1 MAMSSGDKMGVWII
15 GFVVLMCI
23 LPIIIG
29 LSYDL
34 IDKSVN
40 HDVILVEKQIELEK
54 LKQKNPVK
62 EVKENDTQRQ
72 DKNRPTSNPTGL

>member
-1 MAMSSGDKMGVWII
+1 MAMDSDMKMLSIFFICLVVMMVGMMLCGVLGD
-15 GFVVLMCI
+15 C
-23 LPIIIG
+23 
-29 LSYDL
+29 
-34 IDKSVN
+34 VN
-40 HDVILVEKQIELEK
+40 HDVILIEKQIELEK

>member
-1 MAMSSGDKMGVWII
+1 MAMDSDMKMLAIYFICLVVMVVGMMLCGVLGD
-15 GFVVLMCI
+15 FV
-23 LPIIIG
+23 
-29 LSYDL
+29 
-34 IDKSVN
+34 N
-40 HDVILVEKQIELEK
+40 RDVILVEKQIELEK